1 MPLCRLQS
9 RRNRDAPSWVQ
20 QGLLTAG
27 SIIALLAI
35 QMPAMRVRFGP
46 ATGRGSAVAADVFA
60 ELLVDFGSLLNSVV
74 EHGAPLFGVLI
85 EIDGA
90 EQEAGLEDDFEGVAQ
105 VVGEAANLFG
115 LPLGDRLGLGR
126 RGHE

>member
-1 MPLCRLQS
+1 
-9 RRNRDAPSWVQ
+9 
-20 QGLLTAG
+20 
-27 SIIALLAI
+27 
-35 QMPAMRVRFGP
+35 MPAMRVRFGP

-115 LPLGDRLGLGR
+115 LLLRDGFGLEG
-126 RGHE
+126 